1 MLKTLDPNVMFQI
14 LLDMLMMKKKLLE
27 KKKKRKK
34 KQRKMIKR
42 MIEMI
47 DNANILNT
55 LRNVII
61 S

>member
-14 LLDMLMMKKKLLE
+14 LLDMLMMMKNLLE
-27 KKKKRKK
+27 KKKKKNN
-34 KQRKMIKR
+34 QRKMIKR

-55 LRNVII
+55 LRNV
-61 S
+61 

>member
-14 LLDMLMMKKKLLE
+14 LLDMLMMKKNLLE

-34 KQRKMIKR
+34 KERKMIKR

-47 DNANILNT
+47 DNVNILNT

>member
-14 LLDMLMMKKKLLE
+14 LLDMLMMKKNLLE

-34 KQRKMIKR
+34 KERKMIKR

-47 DNANILNT
+47 DNVNILST